1 MERAE
6 TMVARRITPRPSASK
21 RSLGPDSPLLLPSRA
36 VEGLLAFFDNDAG
49 AGPAQECAVSGLG
62 TGTEAPTP
70 LPSSPAKH
78 LERSFLF
85 VDVSGFTAYVARHGE
100 HAAIEVLTAF
110 RSTVREISARR
121 GVRVGKWLGDGV
133 MLVGIEPDVVVAAAG
148 EMQCQFVDSC
158 IDIHA
163 GVASGPVLLYE
174 GDDYIGKPV
183 NLAARLCDAAG
194 PGEILALLDPDGL
207 PGWIDSDGEVTVRVF
222 GMGDVSGV
230 HQLQV
235 TTEVVEQ
242 FRDPTAA

>member
-1 MERAE
+1 M
-6 TMVARRITPRPSASK
+6 
-21 RSLGPDSPLLLPSRA
+21 SR
-36 VEGLLAFFDNDAG
+36 
-49 AGPAQECAVSGLG
+49 LG

-70 LPSSPAKH
+70 RHASPATH

-85 VDVSGFTAYVARHGE
+85 VDVSGFTAYVDRHGE

-110 RSTVREISARR
+110 RTAIREISARR

-133 MLVGIEPDVVVAAAG
+133 MLVGTDPDVIAAAAG
-148 EMQCQFVDSC
+148 EMQCRFDGSG
-158 IDIHA
+158 IDVHA

-194 PGEILALLDPDGL
+194 PGEILALVDRDEL
-207 PGWIDSDGEVTVRVF
+207 PEWIESDSEVTVRVF
-222 GMGDVSGV
+222 GIGDVSGV

-235 TTEVVEQ
+235 TPEVLER
-242 FRDPTAA
+242 FHDASAA